1 MWRNAI
7 SAALKR
13 LSPFA
18 CRGDGPNCP
27 QTSAGGFHTAG
38 TMRPTP
44 SQDDRQRLALQA
56 LVQRE
61 ILAAQWQAAR
71 KRRDTQAMHRLESEM
86 RANVASILIREGYSN
101 ETRGGN

>member
-1 MWRNAI
+1 MWQNAI

-18 CRGDGPNCP
+18 FQGDGQNCH
-27 QTSAGGFHTAG
+27 QTSGGGFPTAK
-38 TMRPTP
+38 TTRPTR
-44 SQDDRQRLALQA
+44 SQGERQRLEQQA

-71 KRRDTQAMHRLESEM
+71 KRRDMQAMHRLESEM
-86 RANVASILIREGYSN
+86 RASVASILIRGRYCDP
-101 ETRGGN
+101 R